1 MILNIDH
8 SNKSKRFLKKCD
20 ISLTRRIMERIER
33 LAENP
38 FPSDCKRVIDRKEK
52 TFRIRVGDYRILYS
66 VYKEKNLLFISDID
80 KRPRV
85 FD

>member
-1 MILNIDH
+1 MLDIEH

-20 ISLTRRIMERIER
+20 IALAKRIMERIGR

-38 FPSDCKRVIDRKEK
+38 FPQDCKRVLDRKEK

-80 KRPRV
+80 KRPKV